1 VRATLGLAAVIAIV
15 SGTAAADTDAALDQL
30 MGHLAQRHHGHA
42 SFVERQFIAVLDRP
56 TEASG
61 ELFYDAP
68 DRLEKRTL
76 KPKPESLILD
86 RGTLDLR
93 RGKTARTLNLR
104 DYPQIGIFVDSIRE
118 TLAGDLAALKQVYS
132 VEFTAAA
139 NGWVLVLIPRDPQ
152 LVIQVSRI
160 RVSGQNDDLR
170 VIEFERP
177 NGDHSVMTI
186 SPLPS
191 D

>member
-1 VRATLGLAAVIAIV
+1 MRATLGLAAVIAMV
-15 SGTAAADTDAALDQL
+15 AGAAADTDAALVQL
-30 MGHLAQRHHGHA
+30 MGHLAQRQHGHA

-86 RGTLDLR
+86 HGTLDLR
-93 RGKTARTLNLR
+93 RGKTTRTLNLN

-118 TLAGDLAALKQVYS
+118 TLAGDLAALKQTYS
-132 VEFTAAA
+132 MEFTEAPD
-139 NGWVLVLIPRDPQ
+139 GWVLVLIPRDPQ
-152 LVIQVSRI
+152 WVIQVSRI
-160 RVSGQNDDLR
+160 RVSGRNDDLR
-170 VIEFERP
+170 AIEFERP
-177 NGDHSVMTI
+177 NGDHSIMTI

-191 D
+191 E